1 MRGSMPLKYEVRK
14 MNKRLERA
22 GFEKKEPIYDSGRI
36 IVEEC
41 HWSLKDEMRR
51 QLAAYGLE
59 EMKLQHDGQQLDAAG
74 AIDVSLTDYKT
85 MDPATPSPLSVDTP
99 GDKRSLP
106 IEIRFKDALDSHQL
120 EAGEGERMDETT
132 SKAEEEMELGT
143 TPNEEV
149 EPGIFYSRY
158 RAELLQDLS
167 GDGWED
173 TAKPPLGSPRKN
185 LELQLRSE
193 PSNMGTVLLSD
204 EAREKNTFEGNKWMF
219 LNTLDQE
226 GWQDFL
232 SEFNQ
237 KVERKV
243 NVDKFKE

>member
-1 MRGSMPLKYEVRK
+1 M
-14 MNKRLERA
+14 
-22 GFEKKEPIYDSGRI
+22 
-36 IVEEC
+36 
-41 HWSLKDEMRR
+41 
-51 QLAAYGLE
+51 
-59 EMKLQHDGQQLDAAG
+59 
-74 AIDVSLTDYKT
+74 
-85 MDPATPSPLSVDTP
+85 
-99 GDKRSLP
+99 
-106 IEIRFKDALDSHQL
+106 EIRFKDALDSHQL